1 VTSANRG
8 SCAANEMPGAL
19 DAREKSAMELA
30 MSAIARNEP
39 NRWRDQCL
47 PVHGDGRA
55 RWAREE
61 RTAHPRSGD
70 PHSLREPHAV
80 RLVEPLT
87 PEIGGFDLQRLK
99 GSNQIKRRALLKLAV
114 SAAALVLV
122 GHRPA
127 FADLE
132 PDRMWATYRRYHLM
146 IVGQRDDEKAI
157 ALASAVVAV
166 LAGSLPTSRALLAR
180 AADTRRVG
188 VLIATNQ
195 QDVAIMTAAAAE
207 ALVLGKPPF
216 DDVRDARLSVI
227 VSFGSHV
234 LVCRRDFRARH
245 AYLLAQT
252 LAEHKDALPRSASA
266 PRGSVPA
273 HRGSHAFFAGERPPT
288 D

>member
-1 VTSANRG
+1 
-8 SCAANEMPGAL
+8 
-19 DAREKSAMELA
+19 MELA
-30 MSAIARNEP
+30 ISAIARNEP

-47 PVHGDGRA
+47 PVHGDGLA

-132 PDRMWATYRRYHLM
+132 PDRMWSTYRRYHLM

-157 ALASAVVAV
+157 ALARAVVAV

-195 QDVAIMTAAAAE
+195 QDVAILAVDSAE
-207 ALVLGKPPF
+207 SLVLGKFPF
-216 DDVRDARLSVI
+216 DDVRNASLSI
-227 VSFGSHV
+227 IASFGSHV
-234 LVCRRDFRARH
+234 LVCRPDFLARN
-245 AYLLAQT
+245 AYLLART
-252 LAEHKDALPRSASA
+252 LVEHKDALPTPVSA
-266 PRGSVPA
+266 PRGIVPA
-273 HRGSHAFFAGERPPT
+273 HRGSHAFFAGDQPPK